1 MLVCK
6 LWKDIVSDM
15 DDKIMLVGGPDG
27 YEPDWPPKKKRHEA
41 KYIRYL
47 DGRPEQYVSF
57 QFPWSG
63 APFRTASVRGPKT
76 FKINSE
82 KPLAP
87 VTLIERMNITV
98 SDPVDGP
105 LTTFTRNVRALHLQ
119 MSTNRYIDIFR
130 VDILDNLTYLGLCD
144 SGHGQSFKSF
154 VQQVWAFP
162 ALRAL
167 VLQASDIHLPEN
179 AMEKWRCPNL
189 TMFKYMFRRVYLG
202 PGPLCFINGHAQKLN
217 ELEIHGNGTAH
228 WHVAENW
235 RRLMALKSYAFDSLE
250 SLLKALPFMQYLW
263 YPTPGEILPLPRRRL
278 RVRLSVGLRDPL
290 PKELLQQGA
299 QYRQLLANMDIF
311 LSTTWLQL
319 SGETYRQVKPEY
331 ANFFA
336 AVEELELDISDG
348 RNQPFSS
355 PDAQRLHGQLAK
367 AEANAKAKEY

>member
-1 MLVCK
+1 MTATYCCISAVHRVPVELWREILGFTLGPLLSNPEQDSLAEYKMLFRYYSSRPGLYVHKERIRASLMLVCK

-27 YEPDWPPKKKRHEA
+27 YEPDWPPQKKRHEA

-154 VQQVWAFP
+154 VQQAWSFP

-179 AMEKWRCPNL
+179 AMKKWRCPSL
-189 TMFKYMFRRVYLG
+189 TMFKYMFRRVY
-202 PGPLCFINGHAQKLN
+202 
-217 ELEIHGNGTAH
+217 
-228 WHVAENW
+228 
-235 RRLMALKSYAFDSLE
+235 
-250 SLLKALPFMQYLW
+250 
-263 YPTPGEILPLPRRRL
+263 
-278 RVRLSVGLRDPL
+278 
-290 PKELLQQGA
+290 
-299 QYRQLLANMDIF
+299 
-311 LSTTWLQL
+311 
-319 SGETYRQVKPEY
+319 
-331 ANFFA
+331 
-336 AVEELELDISDG
+336 
-348 RNQPFSS
+348 
-355 PDAQRLHGQLAK
+355 
-367 AEANAKAKEY
+367 